1 VNGITK
7 KSLLALLIGLLAF
20 CLSGCCVADLF
31 EDDDDVLP
39 HNEGGG
45 TDV

>member
-1 VNGITK
+1 MNGITK
-7 KSLLALLIGLLAF
+7 KSLIALMIALLAF
-20 CLSGCCVADLF
+20 GLSGCCVADLF

-45 TDV
+45 GDL